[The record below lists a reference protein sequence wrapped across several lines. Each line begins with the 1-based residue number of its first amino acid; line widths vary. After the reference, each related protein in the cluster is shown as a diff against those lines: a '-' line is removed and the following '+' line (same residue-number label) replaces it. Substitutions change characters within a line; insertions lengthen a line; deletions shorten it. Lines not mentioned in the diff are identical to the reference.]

1 VTAGS
6 CALSPLLVKTGGFH
20 QLPRATSRQ
29 ADELW
34 AMGYR
39 KCKSSTILWLGA
51 GELIVVPSGNDAV
64 SGPRDPRELKVGE
77 IFTPDPELLRRQR
90 QQKDNE
96 EVNRE
101 ADRIR
106 AERDAD
112 LAKAM
117 RPPRPLGR

>member
-1 VTAGS
+1 MTVGYFWE
-6 CALSPLLVKTGGFH
+6 LE
-20 QLPRATSRQ
+20 

-51 GELIVVPSGNDAV
+51 GDAIIVPNDAV
-64 SGPRDPRELKVGE
+64 SGPRDPRELKA
-77 IFTPDPELLRRQR
+77 PDPELLRRQR

-106 AERDAD
+106 AEREAD
-112 LAKAM
+112 LAKGM
-117 RPPRPLGR
+117 HPPKPLGR